1 MSDRYTSLFPRVKAA
16 FLDAVLMILFMYVS
30 SELLAEFE
38 TVPNYV
44 RVILFVFIVIL
55 YEPLLVSLW
64 GKTLGHHKMDI
75 CVRKEENLNQKIGF
89 PNALL
94 RYTIKLL
101 LGWLSFITIT
111 NSDKHQA
118 IHDRMAKSVMLR
130 ENE

>member
-89 PNALL
+89 PNDLL
-94 RYTIKLL
+94 RYTIKIL